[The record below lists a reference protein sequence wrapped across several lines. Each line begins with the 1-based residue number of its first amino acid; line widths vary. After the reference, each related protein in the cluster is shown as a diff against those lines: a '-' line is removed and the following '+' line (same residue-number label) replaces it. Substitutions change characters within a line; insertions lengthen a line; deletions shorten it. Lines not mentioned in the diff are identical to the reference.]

1 MPSYPY
7 SFPIHCQ
14 RKGSKLSSEGAVLE
28 QREERIQFR
37 QGRPLRRLQ
46 PLHCVY
52 LQANSCWRGSGGDWN
67 NKLLDDLHVKSRHDS
82 TTLSNTEPMQDMRM
96 QEKARME
103 VGRQALS
110 MVERDAA
117 KMLCVDRCWNVV
129 RYDRTASAGSP

>member
-1 MPSYPY
+1 MSCLGDLR
-7 SFPIHCQ
+7 CQ
-14 RKGSKLSSEGAVLE
+14 SRRRTVTAAGSRSLEGGK
-28 QREERIQFR
+28 ERVQFR
-37 QGRPLRRLQ
+37 QGRSLRRLQ

-52 LQANSCWRGSGGDWN
+52 LQGELMLEGKWGDWN

-117 KMLCVDRCWNVV
+117 
-129 RYDRTASAGSP
+129 